1 MTQWVI
7 ERLGHRGNG
16 MAVREDGARAL
27 APLTLPG
34 EVIEGEA
41 VPAASGLARIERP
54 RIMTPSPM
62 RVSAACKHYKT
73 CGGCSLMHATDA
85 FVSEWKTGTVEQA
98 LQAQGIN
105 VKAQGIAVSP
115 PRSRRRAVLAGRRLR
130 SGAVVGL
137 HAKAS
142 DQLVAMEDCLV
153 IRPAIMQAMPM
164 LRELVAAGVSRGQE
178 VTLTV
183 TETETGL
190 DVSATGGKSAD
201 PALMGQLADLAGK
214 AGWARLSWEGEAL
227 TRQPVSLTM
236 GKARV
241 QPPPAAFLQATK
253 EGEAA
258 LQAVVLAGTEGA
270 ARVADLYCGIGTFS
284 LPLAARAEVHAV
296 EGLAAAVSALDAAWR
311 ATPDL
316 RRVTTEVRDLAR
328 RPLMPDELARFDAVV
343 VDPPRAG
350 AQSQAEMLAQSAVKK
365 LVWVSCDAVGFAR
378 DMRILLTGGYEID
391 SLRIVDQFRWST
403 HVEMIGILH
412 KR

>member
-16 MAVREDGARAL
+16 IALRDDGMRAL

-41 VPAASGLARIERP
+41 VPASAGLARIERP
-54 RIMTPSPM
+54 RIITPSAM
-62 RVSAACKHYKT
+62 RVAAPCRHYKS
-73 CGGCSLMHATDA
+73 CGGCSLMHASDG
-85 FVSEWKTGTVEQA
+85 FVSDWKVGVVEQA
-98 LQAQGIN
+98 LQAQG
-105 VKAQGIAVSP
+105 VTAKAQGIAVSP

-130 SGAVVGL
+130 SGPVVGL

-142 DQLVAMEDCLV
+142 DQLVAMQDCLV
-153 IRPAIMQAMPM
+153 IRPAIMQAMPA
-164 LRELVAAGVSRGQE
+164 LRDLVAAGVSRGQE

-183 TETETGL
+183 TETGTGL
-190 DVSATGGKSAD
+190 DVAAAGGKPAD
-201 PALMGQLADLAGK
+201 PALMTELASLAAG

-227 TRQPVSLTM
+227 TRQPVQLAM

-241 QPPPAAFLQATK
+241 QPPSGAFLQATK

-270 ARVADLYCGIGTFS
+270 EKVADLYCGIGTFA

-296 EGLAAAVSALDAAWR
+296 EGVSSAISALDAAWR
-311 ATPDL
+311 ATPEL
-316 RRVTTEVRDLAR
+316 RRITTEVRDLAR
-328 RPLMPDELARFDAVV
+328 RPLMPDELAGFDAVV

-350 AQSQAEMLAQSAVKK
+350 AQSQAEMLAQSTVEKI
-365 LVWVSCDAVGFAR
+365 VWVSCDAIGFAR
-378 DMRILLTGGYEID
+378 DMRILMSGGYQIE
-391 SLRIVDQFRWST
+391 SLRVVDQFRWST
-403 HVEMIGILH
+403 HVEMVSILH